1 VDGETGEAVE
11 PAGAGPPTAEPERAS
26 AAAAAEPSWVAR
38 AVWRGIWQAI
48 AAVLLTVAGLWSLRQ
63 ASALVRYL
71 ILAQLLAFALEPA
84 VMWLHQ
90 RRGWRRGSATGLLLG
105 GILAV
110 FVLLGALLAPALANG
125 VNGAIKQLPSWIDR
139 LNAFTQQHFNTTVV
153 SASSSQGSSRAVQNA
168 TNYLRQHAGDVL
180 GAVGSLL
187 GAVFGLFTVGLFA
200 FYLTANGPQI
210 RRALLSRMPPERQQR
225 VLWAYNTAIEK
236 TGGYLYSNLLL
247 ALINGGLML
256 VTLLLLGVPYAL
268 PLALFEGVVA
278 EFIPIV
284 GTYVAGAVPLL
295 VALASKGPGPA
306 LIVLAEILVYQQVE
320 NYILTPRVSQQ
331 TMKLNAGLAFG
342 AAMAGGAVGGFI
354 GAFFALPLA
363 AVIQSFVSTYYS
375 GRYEVL
381 ESDLT
386 HIEEPK
392 PPKPARPEPD
402 AVPPERAA
410 PRRRHRWRSLGG

>member
-1 VDGETGEAVE
+1 MDGETGEAVE
-11 PAGAGPPTAEPERAS
+11 PAGAGPPAAEPERAS
-26 AAAAAEPSWVAR
+26 AAAAAEPSWVGR

-48 AAVLLTVAGLWSLRQ
+48 AAVLVTVAGLWSLRQ

-105 GILAV
+105 GILAL
-110 FVLLGALLAPALANG
+110 FVLLGVLLAPALANG
-125 VNGAIKQLPSWIDR
+125 VNGAIKQLPTWIDR

-153 SASSSQGSSRAVQNA
+153 SASSSQGSSQAVQNA

-200 FYLTANGPQI
+200 FYLTANGPQV

-225 VLWAYNTAIEK
+225 VLWAYNAAIEK

-247 ALINGGLML
+247 TLINGGLML

-268 PLALFEGVVA
+268 PLALFVGVVA

-284 GTYVAGAVPLL
+284 GTYVAGAVPVLA
-295 VALASKGPGPA
+295 ALASLGLGPA

-320 NYILTPRVSQQ
+320 NYFLTPRISQQ

-363 AVIQSFVSTYYS
+363 AVIQSFVSNYYS
-375 GRYEVL
+375 GRYEVV
-381 ESDLT
+381 ESELT
-386 HIEEPK
+386 RIEEPK
-392 PPKPARPEPD
+392 PPKPAPPNPDAMPPEP
-402 AVPPERAA
+402 ASPQ
-410 PRRRHRWRSLGG
+410 